1 MKKKNT
7 KLLAFLVMIIV
18 LIICIILYFKVVKN
32 NNKDILDCKNNECYT
47 YEDNY
52 KEKIKYMIIDNYENY
67 LKYKES
73 HKEDFEVNYNE
84 NFFDSKKLVIFE
96 SISPYAI
103 IKKVENNIIYYGYI
117 NTIIEP
123 TDNNPKICIEEI
135 DKSIDNSKIEFI
147 MN

>member
-7 KLLAFLVMIIV
+7 KLLAFLAIIIV

-47 YEDNY
+47 YE
-52 KEKIKYMIIDNYENY
+52 EKIKYMIIDNYENY

-73 HKEDFEVNYNE
+73 HKEDFEVSYNK
-84 NFFDSKKLVIFE
+84 NFFVNKKLVIFE
-96 SISPYAI
+96 PLSASEI
-103 IKKVENNIIYYGYI
+103 ITKVEDNIIYYSFF
-117 NTIIEP
+117 NTLSKSGIYVE
-123 TDNNPKICIEEI
+123 KI

-147 MN
+147 MK